1 MRFEESMALTAK
13 KYGLRL
19 EWRRIKF
26 GYRQAKIACDSNEE
40 LSAVMRIL
48 GNMKKVWVSSWAC
61 HSGEFE
67 GYVYAMDQSDHD
79 EFESKREAE
88 RQRLEDWWMR
98 YHLADTETRR
108 LMACGKIG

>member
-1 MRFEESMALTAK
+1 MRLEENMAITAK

-19 EWRRIKF
+19 EWQRIKF
-26 GYRQAKIACDSNEE
+26 GYRRAKITCDSGEE
-40 LSAVMRIL
+40 LSAVKRIL
-48 GNMKKVWVSSWAC
+48 GCMKNVWVSSWVC

-98 YHLADTETRR
+98 YHLADSETRR